1 MQKIIL
7 GHDSNQETTIIERR
21 NFLKCSIL
29 GGIATAL
36 FSSLSVYGMSDTKI
50 FPNECKG
57 VSAAD
62 LLAMFSSLTWQLP
75 NKLKAAVEA
84 GEVEKIIYK
93 DFNTLYQ
100 ELVDLAKQLKI
111 KCDSTSQNDPRL
123 QEIFELTNAG
133 QNKVRYLETASSEEK
148 DIAYLQLATLAVAA
162 RQVAR
167 SANEILPE
175 KIAVD
180 DPDNKIIC
188 QMLGKINEMQGVKTK
203 LDTARKNSQNL
214 FKGFVDSLGK
224 LNKSILDASESA
236 AKADRGETGNE
247 GAIKNIDDAKAILKK
262 LKEEDL
268 VVESGMITPEQL
280 SLLLDVP
287 RAMLNKEIPDV
298 QVSERYHGATTEFLT
313 AGYVLPEKAADANY
327 SRIASIISNNIRPS
341 GRWTVYLLAT
351 TCLSVLMLYRDE
363 ATRKPL
369 IRNALQS
376 APWIESGSNFAQAAA
391 SIASIRV

>member
-247 GAIKNIDDAKAILKK
+247 GAIKNIDDAKAILKEAK
-262 LKEEDL
+262 
-268 VVESGMITPEQL
+268 G
-280 SLLLDVP
+280 
-287 RAMLNKEIPDV
+287 
-298 QVSERYHGATTEFLT
+298 
-313 AGYVLPEKAADANY
+313 
-327 SRIASIISNNIRPS
+327 
-341 GRWTVYLLAT
+341 GRFG
-351 TCLSVLMLYRDE
+351 CG
-363 ATRKPL
+363 K
-369 IRNALQS
+369 RNDNA
-376 APWIESGSNFAQAAA
+376 
-391 SIASIRV
+391 